1 MNPCDETGYD
11 LIRESARLVCAIE
24 EEHGDMS
31 PFEPMLDDLL
41 DRVYDKVKACLYV
54 AWKMEGE
61 EKELRSLEV
70 KIAKRRRAIQ
80 GKRARVLE
88 RVQDMRKAAE
98 ELGEDFKV
106 KNSEYTVY
114 LLNSQVVDVDE
125 DLSNVDVRFLI
136 EQEPKVDK
144 TKAKELLKKGKEIA
158 GLTLKTNT
166 SLQWRLF

>member
-1 MNPCDETGYD
+1 MSSSYE
-11 LIRESARLVCAIE
+11 LIRESGLIVEAIE
-24 EEHGDMS
+24 EEGGDIGA
-31 PFEPMLDDLL
+31 FDALL
-41 DRVYDKVKACLYV
+41 EDYLGRVEDKTKACLYV
-54 AWKMEGE
+54 ARKMEAE
-61 EKELRSLEV
+61 EKDLRSLEV

-88 RVQDMRKAAE
+88 RVQDMRHAAE

-106 KNSEYTVY
+106 KNAEYSVY
-114 LLNSQVVDVDE
+114 LRESEVVDVDE

-144 TKAKELLKKGKEIA
+144 TKAKELLKKGEEIA